1 MDTAWAVAQL
11 VDHPQRAALFT
22 DYDGTLAPIVSDPQ
36 AAVPLPGAAEALG
49 RAARRLGLVAV
60 VSGRPVAW
68 LRRQLGDAGGV
79 LFAGLYGLER
89 TRDSEI
95 VEAPGAGR
103 WRDVIEQVA
112 AAADRDVPPG
122 VLVERKGLALTL
134 HVRTAPVRQRW
145 IEEWAEAQA
154 ARSGLA
160 VHPGRRS
167 VELRPPISIDKGTV
181 VAELARG
188 HEAACFIGDDRG
200 DLAAFEALAR
210 LAATGMRTVAVAVA
224 SDESP
229 RELLDAADV
238 VLDGPPE
245 VLDLLHRLG

>member
-1 MDTAWAVAQL
+1 MDTASAVALL
-11 VDHPQRAALFT
+11 VDHPERAALFT
-22 DYDGTLAPIVSDPQ
+22 DYDGTLAPIVDDPQ
-36 AAVPLPGAAEALG
+36 AAVPLPGAGEALG

-68 LRRQLGDAGGV
+68 LRQQLGEAGGA
-79 LFAGLYGLER
+79 LLAGLYGLER
-89 TRDSEI
+89 TRDGEI
-95 VEAPGAGR
+95 VEVPGAGR

-112 AAADRDVPPG
+112 AAADRDMPPG
-122 VLVERKGLALTL
+122 ALVERKGLALTL
-134 HVRTAPVRQRW
+134 HARTAPARQRW

-154 ARSGLA
+154 GRSGLA

-188 HEAACFIGDDRG
+188 YGAACFIGDDRG
-200 DLAAFEALAR
+200 DLAAFEALAG
-210 LAATGMRTVAVAVA
+210 LAAAGVRTVAVAVA

-229 RELLDAADV
+229 RELLEAADL
-238 VLDGPPE
+238 VLHGPPE
-245 VLDLLHRLG
+245 VLALLHRLG